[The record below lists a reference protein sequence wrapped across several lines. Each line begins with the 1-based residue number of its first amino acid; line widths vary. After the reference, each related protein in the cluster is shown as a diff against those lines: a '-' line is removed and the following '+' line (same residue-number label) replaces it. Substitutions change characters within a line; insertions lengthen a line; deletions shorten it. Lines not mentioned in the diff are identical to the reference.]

1 MFIPKLRLENK
12 KVFKNWHSG
21 IFFVPEGHMKIAR
34 QFIAGIT
41 ADANLSRQLQTFSRQ
56 LQTFSRQ

>member
-21 IFFVPEGHMKIAR
+21 IFFVPEGGMKIAR

-56 LQTFSRQ
+56 